1 MTVSLNGGCLC
12 GAVRFTAET
21 DDDGIVACHCTMC
34 RRWSGHVWAAAG
46 VTALRIED
54 ERALRWYRSSGIG
67 ERGFCAECGSSLFWR
82 GVRDGHAVEDDVE
95 VSGGALDAPTGLR
108 LSSHARVDFKGDYY
122 AIADGVPQ
130 RTEGPAA

>member
-1 MTVSLNGGCLC
+1 MSDFTGRCLC
-12 GAVRFTAET
+12 GAVTFSGRWGG
-21 DDDGIVACHCTMC
+21 DDLRACHCSQC

-108 LSSHARVDFKGDYY
+108 LSCHARVDFKGDYY

>member
-1 MTVSLNGGCLC
+1 MTVSLTGGCLC
-12 GAVRFTAET
+12 GAVRFTAEA

-108 LSSHARVDFKGDYY
+108 LSCHARVDFKGDYY